1 MEALVGPLTE
11 RRRAVRH
18 RRGLEEGGLL
28 QVRIRSGHPA
38 VLLNISAGGALL
50 ESESR
55 SAPGTAIELIF
66 EERDRQFAIK
76 GRVLRSAVTR
86 VISDGVS
93 YEIAVAFDS
102 HLWSPTGP
110 GAGYLIPTREGRMT
124 GWIRA
129 DATQSI
135 ASPGSDRVD

>member
-11 RRRAVRH
+11 RRRAVR
-18 RRGLEEGGLL
+18 RRRRVEEDGLL
-28 QVRIRSGHPA
+28 QVRIRSGHSA

-55 SAPGTAIELIF
+55 SAPGTAVELIF

-86 VISDGVS
+86 VLSDGVS
-93 YEIAVAFDS
+93 YEIAVAFDR
-102 HLWSPTGP
+102 HLWSPTDP
-110 GAGYLIPTREGRMT
+110 EAGYPIPPPEGRMT
-124 GWIRA
+124 AWIRA

-135 ASPGSDRVD
+135 AARGSDRVD

>member
-1 MEALVGPLTE
+1 
-11 RRRAVRH
+11 
-18 RRGLEEGGLL
+18 
-28 QVRIRSGHPA
+28 

>member
-18 RRGLEEGGLL
+18 RRGLEEDGLL

-86 VISDGVS
+86 VLSNGG
-93 YEIAVAFDS
+93 DS
-102 HLWSPTGP
+102 KKGICPSEACSSIGS
-110 GAGYLIPTREGRMT
+110 RRSGR
-124 GWIRA
+124 
-129 DATQSI
+129 
-135 ASPGSDRVD
+135 